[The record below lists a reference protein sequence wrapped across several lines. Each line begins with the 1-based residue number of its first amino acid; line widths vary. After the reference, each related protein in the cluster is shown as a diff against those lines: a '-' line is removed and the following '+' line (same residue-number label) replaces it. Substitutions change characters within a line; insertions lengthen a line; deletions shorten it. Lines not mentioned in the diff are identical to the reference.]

1 MTDAFFARL
10 TSFDFKADQA
20 LERHRGNAHAA
31 KTFSTASHVA
41 NHGVL
46 WHLIG
51 LVYGLAVERSVWAV
65 LMFASLIGIESLI
78 VNQGIKRIF
87 RRTRPTQTGDPRFR
101 VRKPQSSSFP
111 SGHASSAFF
120 AGTVLTAWLGVWSLP
135 IWLVLAVVVAVS
147 RAYVRI
153 HHPSDVIAGSLTG
166 LVLGAVAIVTPA
178 MDVLRN

>member
-1 MTDAFFARL
+1 
-10 TSFDFKADQA
+10 
-20 LERHRGNAHAA
+20 
-31 KTFSTASHVA
+31 
-41 NHGVL
+41 
-46 WHLIG
+46 
-51 LVYGLAVERSVWAV
+51 
-65 LMFASLIGIESLI
+65 MFASLIGIESLI
-78 VNQGIKRIF
+78 VNQGIKRFF